1 MKRNLPKKPWQ
12 GYPESGT
19 LPLLINQNQAIDQL
33 GQTRKCTLFLGSF
46 GEETLM
52 SFSEDAVK
60 LWLLGQKADCSVLT
74 VTHLHQPHSIC
85 LSLPHTK
92 GFQQKDPALWVWEP
106 PQVESYS
113 FHTQF
118 PHSIGLK
125 QKDRIFFEISEDI
138 YTCTKISVT
147 VHYRQESIW
156 WSKASLYSH
165 FPSWIITNHM
175 LHLRNVV

>member
-33 GQTRKCTLFLGSF
+33 VQTRKCTLFLGSF

-52 SFSEDAVK
+52 SFSGDAVK

-118 PHSIGLK
+118 PHLIGLK
-125 QKDRIFFEISEDI
+125 QKEFFLKSLRTSTHVQKSQWQFIIDRKAFGEVRPACIHISPPE
-138 YTCTKISVT
+138 
-147 VHYRQESIW
+147 
-156 WSKASLYSH
+156 
-165 FPSWIITNHM
+165 
-175 LHLRNVV
+175 